1 MAGAHGGG
9 ILAESHIAH
18 VVDRFDPPVAA
29 AQGLQLRRGH
39 LIGRAAGEDQFGFF
53 GDAQGFEVMGG
64 AHNEGRL
71 RGVGK
76 TRLLGRDRKGIDFAG
91 FMATVALVQRDVRR
105 EKKRLSA
112 PRNGGR
118 VCQRAWVGC
127 L

>member
-9 ILAESHIAH
+9 ILAEGHLAH

-29 AQGLQLRRGH
+29 PEGLQLRRVH
-39 LIGRAAGEDQFGFF
+39 FIGRAAGEDQFGFL
-53 GDAQGFEVMGG
+53 GDAQGFEVVGG

-76 TRLLGRDRKGIDFAG
+76 ARLLGRDRKGIDFVG